1 MGAGY
6 GICFAFTLAVK
17 TEERKM
23 KTKKCLRYK
32 GFTLI
37 ELTVVVIIIGVLAA
51 IAIPRFM
58 RSSTR
63 TKQGEAQL
71 ILKQIY
77 TMQRV
82 YRQQND
88 AYFPGDGSTVVVQPG
103 SFVAP
108 LDVEITPSAR
118 YSYSISGDA
127 HGFSAIAGSK
137 APTGL
142 DDDPALDVWSIDQTG
157 IVTCISDDSQ
167 N

>member
-1 MGAGY
+1 MKAI
-6 GICFAFTLAVK
+6 ICH
-17 TEERKM
+17 RS
-23 KTKKCLRYK
+23 K
-32 GFTLI
+32 GFTLV
-37 ELTVVVIIIGVLAA
+37 ELLVVIIIIAVLATL
-51 IAIPRFM
+51 AIPRFM
-58 RSSTR
+58 QTTAR

-82 YRQQND
+82 YRQQNN

-103 SFVAP
+103 NSIAA

-127 HGFSAIAGSK
+127 NGFSAIAGSK
-137 APTGL
+137 TPTGL
-142 DDDPALDVWSIDQTG
+142 DDDPTLDVWSVDQTG
-157 IVTCISDDSQ
+157 TIICISNDVQ